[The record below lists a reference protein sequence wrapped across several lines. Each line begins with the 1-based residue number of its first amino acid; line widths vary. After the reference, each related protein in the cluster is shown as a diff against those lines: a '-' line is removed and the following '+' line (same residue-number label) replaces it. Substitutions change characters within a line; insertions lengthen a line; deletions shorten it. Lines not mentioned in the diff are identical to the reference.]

1 MFVKFHQWAISHS
14 VKTVP
19 NRVPFVNYITLL
31 LAFLPYMHKIGNIYY
46 FEEFMMLHKNI
57 IRHIQE
63 ATPKKEEGMV
73 LNLIRESLSAIAFL
87 FFCMTLIFV
96 WVAF

>member
-1 MFVKFHQWAISHS
+1 
-14 VKTVP
+14 
-19 NRVPFVNYITLL
+19 
-31 LAFLPYMHKIGNIYY
+31 
-46 FEEFMMLHKNI
+46 MMLHKNI